1 MIHSCLNIH
10 TMYLASEIKN
20 IVAASSETKR
30 VSLSGVQFKRSH
42 KENILTVV
50 VITIVVVI
58 VEVERFA

>member
-1 MIHSCLNIH
+1 
-10 TMYLASEIKN
+10 MYLASEIKN